1 MRLVGL
7 TGGIG
12 SGKSTVSDQLR
23 DNGAVVIDADAIV
36 RELQR
41 PGEPVFAAMVE
52 RWGKD
57 VVADDGT
64 LDRAAVA
71 AIVFDATDE
80 LKALEAIVHPVLRTE
95 IKRRIAEQRPTE
107 NVVVLDMALLTEK
120 ANPYEVTE
128 IIVVDLAPETAAD
141 RLVRF
146 RGFSAD
152 DAAKRIAAQT
162 SREERLALATH
173 VIDNNG
179 NLEELKEQVDNL
191 WQKLTQPQR
200 DSNHTATGSRRR
212 PTP

>member
-191 WQKLTQPQR
+191 WQKLTQPRR

>member
-12 SGKSTVSDQLR
+12 SGKSTVSEQLR

-41 PGEPVFAAMVE
+41 PGEPVFAAMVQ
-52 RWGKD
+52 RWGRD
-57 VVADDGT
+57 VVAEDGT

-71 AIVFDATDE
+71 AIVFNDKDE
-80 LKALEAIVHPVLRTE
+80 LKALESIVHPVLRTE
-95 IKRRIAEQRPTE
+95 IERRIAEQRSTE

-128 IIVVDLAPETAAD
+128 IIVVDLAPETAVD

-146 RGFSAD
+146 RGFSED
-152 DAAKRIAAQT
+152 DAAKRIAAQAN
-162 SREERLALATH
+162 REERLAVATH

-179 NLEELKEQVDNL
+179 DLTALKQQVDAL
-191 WQKLTQPQR
+191 WQRL
-200 DSNHTATGSRRR
+200 N
-212 PTP
+212 

>member
-12 SGKSTVSDQLR
+12 SGKSTVSDQLKE
-23 DNGAVVIDADAIV
+23 NGAVIIDADTIV

-41 PGEPVFAAMVE
+41 PGEPVFSAMVE
-52 RWGKD
+52 RWGTD

-71 AIVFDATDE
+71 AIVFDNTEE

-95 IKRRIAEQRPTE
+95 IKRRIAEQRPTG

-120 ANPYEVTE
+120 ANPYDVTE
-128 IIVVDLAPETAAD
+128 IVVVDLAPETAAD

-179 NLEELKEQVDNL
+179 NLEELKEQVDAL
-191 WQKLTQPQR
+191 WQKLTQR
-200 DSNHTATGSRRR
+200 GVNH
-212 PTP
+212 PPE

>member
-12 SGKSTVSDQLR
+12 SGKSTVSDQLQ
-23 DNGAVVIDADAIV
+23 DNGAVIIDADAIV
-36 RELQR
+36 RELQQ
-41 PGEPVFAAMVE
+41 PGEPVFTAMVE

-57 VVADDGT
+57 VVAHDAT
-64 LDRAAVA
+64 LNRAAVA
-71 AIVFDATDE
+71 AIVFNDADE

-95 IKRRIAEQRPTE
+95 IKRRIAEQRSTE

-120 ANPYEVTE
+120 ANPYDVSE
-128 IIVVDLAPETAAD
+128 IIVVDLAPHTAAE

-179 NLEELKEQVDNL
+179 NLTALKEQVDAL
-191 WQKLTQPQR
+191 WQNLTQPQN
-200 DSNHTATGSRRR
+200 DAL
-212 PTP
+212 P